1 MNRDLFPS
9 PAPCCGENISS
20 KLCGVR
26 EPYHWIVSIPPS
38 LLFPL
43 YTSPSEAEDQFI
55 FQCALPGT
63 LSKLLLALCVLSS
76 DLGSCFHLGCVWSVN
91 GLEVAGGFETPTGKC
106 WGGVC
111 SGPAGSWSTC
121 CWGRDVKPLL
131 WTLGRILGMSL
142 VSCSRLSSVHPSRK
156 LWAGVLKPRKL
167 F

>member
-20 KLCGVR
+20 ELCGVR
-26 EPYHWIVSIPPS
+26 EPCHWIVSIPPS

-55 FQCALPGT
+55 FQCALPGS

-91 GLEVAGGFETPTGKC
+91 GLEVAGGFETPTGRC
-106 WGGVC
+106 WGGVMQWASWKLVHVLLGTGC
-111 SGPAGSWSTC
+111 KTSALDSGQDFGNVF
-121 CWGRDVKPLL
+121 GLL
-131 WTLGRILGMSL
+131 
-142 VSCSRLSSVHPSRK
+142 
-156 LWAGVLKPRKL
+156 LKVEL
-167 F
+167 CASI